1 MSFEIG
7 KTYRA
12 RGGWKAVVTE
22 VCKWDGRLS
31 VTHDHVDPVF
41 GRADNQT
48 SNLPDGRFNYE
59 GGTGEND
66 HDILLPAFEEENTV
80 PQVNVS
86 TCIDSPS
93 KPKWTVG
100 GKGRYSSNMEG
111 PLEKGHI
118 VWVHREGQP
127 KMAVS
132 SLDADVAARDAALI
146 AAAPDLLAALKG
158 VLRVADRATDE
169 FDAACV
175 AIAKA
180 EGRLP

>member
-66 HDILLPAFEEENTV
+66 HDILLPALEEENTV
-80 PQVNVS
+80 PQVNTS
-86 TCIDSPS
+86 ACIDAPS
-93 KPKWTVG
+93 EPNWTTDDKIPNLWGNWLEEEGRRWREMEAKAAKKKWL
-100 GKGRYSSNMEG
+100 Y
-111 PLEKGHI
+111 
-118 VWVHREGQP
+118 
-127 KMAVS
+127 
-132 SLDADVAARDAALI
+132 D
-146 AAAPDLLAALKG
+146 AAPDLLAALKG

-169 FDAACV
+169 FDAARA

-180 EGRLP
+180 ERRLP